1 MKKTTL
7 ITCNPSLSGIP
18 HGLRQESGSARSE
31 AGYKCGRHEQN
42 E

>member
-1 MKKTTL
+1 MKKNNTHS
-7 ITCNPSLSGIP
+7 CNPSLSGIP